1 MIFYYFKYF
10 LILFNV
16 NEHLAVPFVELVR
29 GGLSVGQLRFFC
41 LQRIPCLNIPTV
53 TQAQSYLLLEIFPAT
68 CILLSVFVCG

>member
-53 TQAQSYLLLEIFPAT
+53 TQA
-68 CILLSVFVCG
+68 